1 MKNKKLS
8 IHTNDFV
15 CQVKCFGKPDIS
27 ICKGTKLQTT
37 TNYNDY
43 PMILYFETMKE
54 DAARQREREM
64 AEQLVYTA
72 ERKRLREEAEWEV
85 EWEAE
90 KRKREERVKQKEEEQ
105 RRTEEEEE
113 RIRDLKIQVRTSLF
127 KL

>member
-1 MKNKKLS
+1 
-8 IHTNDFV
+8 
-15 CQVKCFGKPDIS
+15 
-27 ICKGTKLQTT
+27 
-37 TNYNDY
+37 
-43 PMILYFETMKE
+43 MKE

-64 AEQLVYTA
+64 AEQLVYTT
-72 ERKRLREEAEWEV
+72 EQRRLREEAEWEA

-90 KRKREERVKQKEEEQ
+90 KRKREERVRQEEEEQ